1 MPKFSDREKERIYDK
16 LREEGE
22 QLFVQHG
29 LRKVTVDELSRATGI
44 AKGTFYH
51 FYESKEHLFMD
62 ISVQS

>member
-29 LRKVTVDELSRATGI
+29 LRKVTVDELSR
-44 AKGTFYH
+44 
-51 FYESKEHLFMD
+51 EP
-62 ISVQS
+62 V